1 MSSIILKKAYPSG
14 YPNDAVELLK
24 SMSFTDGKNVNVVGS
39 MSKWYGAVSDIR
51 KCQQQNKNPPI
62 FKKLFAAGSIE
73 EESLQLLMHDKA
85 IREQEKELETLLNW
99 RYGFGTWKELIELRR
114 KIKAEREATLYKQEE
129 RRQAI
134 LDGVA
139 IGGIFL
145 LVASIT
151 VAIVYGLK
159 ATGKI

>member
-1 MSSIILKKAYPSG
+1 MAFKAVKS
-14 YPNDAVELLK
+14 AV
-24 SMSFTDGKNVNVVGS
+24 SVGKDLENVVGS

-51 KCQQQNKNPPI
+51 KCQQNNKNPPI

-73 EESLQLLMHDKA
+73 EEALQLLMHDKA

-129 RRQAI
+129 KRRVI
-134 LDGVA
+134 LD
-139 IGGIFL
+139 
-145 LVASIT
+145 T
-151 VAIVYGLK
+151 VAIVVLFTVIVLISVGIFYGLH

>member
-1 MSSIILKKAYPSG
+1 MAFKAVKS
-14 YPNDAVELLK
+14 AV
-24 SMSFTDGKNVNVVGS
+24 NVGQDLEKVVGS

-51 KCQQQNKNPPI
+51 KCQQNNKKPPI

-73 EESLQLLMHDKA
+73 EEALQLLMHDKA

-129 RRQAI
+129 RRRVI

-139 IGGIFL
+139 IFALFTVIS
-145 LVASIT
+145 LVT
-151 VAIVYGLK
+151 VGIVYGLH
-159 ATGKI
+159 ASGKI

>member
-1 MSSIILKKAYPSG
+1 MAFKAVKS
-14 YPNDAVELLK
+14 AVNV
-24 SMSFTDGKNVNVVGS
+24 GKDLENVVGS

-73 EESLQLLMHDKA
+73 EEALQLLMHDKA
-85 IREQEKELETLLNW
+85 IREQEKELETILNW

>member
-1 MSSIILKKAYPSG
+1 MAFKAVKS
-14 YPNDAVELLK
+14 AV
-24 SMSFTDGKNVNVVGS
+24 SVGKDLENVVGS

-51 KCQQQNKNPPI
+51 KCQQNNKNPPI

-73 EESLQLLMHDKA
+73 EEALQLLMHDKA

-129 RRQAI
+129 KRRVI
-134 LDGVA
+134 LD
-139 IGGIFL
+139 
-145 LVASIT
+145 T
-151 VAIVYGLK
+151 VAIIVLFTVIVLISVGIFYGLH

>member
-1 MSSIILKKAYPSG
+1 
-14 YPNDAVELLK
+14 
-24 SMSFTDGKNVNVVGS
+24 
-39 MSKWYGAVSDIR
+39 
-51 KCQQQNKNPPI
+51 
-62 FKKLFAAGSIE
+62 
-73 EESLQLLMHDKA
+73 MHDKA